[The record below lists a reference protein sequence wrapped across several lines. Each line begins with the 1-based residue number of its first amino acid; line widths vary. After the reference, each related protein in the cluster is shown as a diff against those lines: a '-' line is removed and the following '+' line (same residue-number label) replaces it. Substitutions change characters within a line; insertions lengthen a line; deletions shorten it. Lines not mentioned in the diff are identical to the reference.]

1 MGFADDGVEEPE
13 VDDLWFLLLVAC
25 CLRLKEI
32 PVERL

>member
-1 MGFADDGVEEPE
+1 MGFADDDVEEPE
-13 VDDLWFLLLVAC
+13 VDDLWFLLVAC